1 VYNTFRPSR
10 ISQYLVFVISRML
23 HDLEE
28 RLPKIR
34 ETQQRNE
41 NRDLPITYM
50 YLDII
55 WTYGGPN
62 DLGGLER
69 SHTLHTLRVGPD

>member
-1 VYNTFRPSR
+1 
-10 ISQYLVFVISRML
+10 ML

-28 RLPKIR
+28 MIAKKIR

-41 NRDLPITYM
+41 NRDLSVTYM

-55 WTYGGPN
+55 
-62 DLGGLER
+62 
-69 SHTLHTLRVGPD
+69 